1 MKKYEREAD
10 IEAKLRDAA
19 KAAGGKA
26 FKFVS
31 PGNAGVPD
39 RIVVLPAGKIGFVEL
54 KQQGKKTTKLQKVQI
69 RKLLDMGVYAT
80 VLDHPDQI
88 QSVIENIRKTPM
100 TATELSQVK
109 DSLKSQGQ
117 II

>member
-1 MKKYEREAD
+1 MRESD
-10 IEAKLRDAA
+10 IEAKFRNEM

-39 RIVVLPAGKIGFVEL
+39 RIAILPGNKIGFVEL
-54 KQQGKKTTKLQKVQI
+54 KQPGKKTTKLQKVQI

-100 TATELSQVK
+100 TAAELSRIK

-117 II
+117 IL